1 MKLQTKLKGIFQRGL
16 LSLCLLQSTAMTTLI
31 SQNAYAETSV
41 PYGKAIV
48 AVDLDQ
54 LNAAKDLA
62 AANGENKALFAIM
75 DIIREWQRLSSH
87 NQKQAA
93 VEKMITAALKQAAD
107 GHFTT
112 ANFMIKDVTNSI
124 ITDDEAMFSD
134 GLKEDL
140 KQKLYELESFLARET
155 IRTGLQAGSEYY
167 IEVTRSTE
175 NTKGKNYVRR
185 RNGRTKDEK
194 RKEKKHIVKDTKQ
207 LTVFVPEMSTGAPVY
222 DKEAQARFSSPFVA
236 LNSDDFQKEVIGML
250 EPYSDVKTKT
260 KISYHSRKWG
270 LFDRLFK
277 THYWRGPYA
286 RRNTFRWSEYYKINR
301 RFIADGDLL
310 VQFRKFTTRPMFEE
324 DRIAWSGALKQKF
337 SDVKTVLDIMF
348 AKSENGYKL
357 RTHSKSYDY
366 FNGAYKQMVQGLRRI
381 QELGNSTGV
390 YFLNNDEVSRLS
402 VAYPEMLG
410 DRPDNLESSFEIALS
425 YATGEVKNL
434 ISSSYKMGQS
444 SKLTFS
450 FTGSEYK
457 ALLSGNGDDVV
468 KSFGS
473 RGSQDLRETLVGL
486 YMTGKED
493 VVKKLFLKLSNHI
506 QNKVNLVNIKLDDS
520 KGDVFRALS
529 DPTNSDISVQLDK
542 IDQARL
548 IIAQGQQ
555 DSFEPSILV
564 SSEELTTALEK
575 STKKRTYKKIYRDED
590 VVQFV
595 QVNMRKAL
603 GDAKAKVTE
612 VKEYFQQNPT
622 VEVRQ
627 ALIEFLNFYN
637 SKLNELDEE
646 FWPFIK
652 YSGVIDPATD
662 CITKIHPNGKPEMI
676 CEPKYT
682 IEEMAFFKPG
692 QKTAYNMATVAT
704 VKQIEEHYASRYF
717 EEVYLSLE
725 KFAVEIGDVYREFS
739 EYPSHN
745 ISIALKVALEDF
757 QKLRRSV
764 VTKTR
769 TYKVADK
776 ISDRS
781 GVDSIIAK
789 YKTAIDSINWV
800 NEAGTDGSSV
810 SDLINNVESLRE
822 KYDDLLI
829 PTI

>member
-16 LSLCLLQSTAMTTLI
+16 LSLCLLQSTAMTTFV
-31 SQNAYAETSV
+31 SQSAYAETSV

-62 AANGENKALFAIM
+62 ATNGENKALFAIM

-87 NQKQAA
+87 NQKQVA

-140 KQKLYELESFLARET
+140 KQKLYELESFLARESV
-155 IRTGLQAGSEYY
+155 RTGLQAGSEYY

-175 NTKGKNYVRR
+175 NTKGTNYVRR
-185 RNGRTKDEK
+185 KNGRTKNAK

-207 LTVFVPEMSTGAPVY
+207 LTVFAPEMSTGAPVY
-222 DKEAQARFSSPFVA
+222 DKEAQTRFNSPFAA
-236 LNSDDFQKEVIGML
+236 LNSEDFQKEVIGML
-250 EPYSDVKTKT
+250 EPYSDIKTKT
-260 KISYHSRKWG
+260 KISYHSKKWG

-277 THYWRGPYA
+277 THYWRSPYA
-286 RRNTFRWSEYYKINR
+286 RRNTFRWSEYYKINK

-357 RTHSKSYDY
+357 RIHSKSYDY
-366 FNGAYKQMVQGLRRI
+366 FNGAYKQMVQGLKRV

-410 DRPDNLESSFEIALS
+410 DRPDNLESSFEVALS

-444 SKLTFS
+444 SKLTYS

-506 QNKVNLVNIKLDDS
+506 QNKVNLVNIKLDES
-520 KGDVFRALS
+520 KGNVFRALS
-529 DPTNSDISVQLDK
+529 DPTNSVISFQLDK
-542 IDQARL
+542 IDQARQ

-555 DSFEPSILV
+555 YSFEPSILV
-564 SSEELTTALEK
+564 SSEELTSALEK

-595 QVNMRKAL
+595 QVNMRKSL
-603 GDAKAKVTE
+603 GDAKAKITE

-637 SKLNELDEE
+637 SKVNELDEE

-652 YSGVIDPATD
+652 YSGVIDPTTD
-662 CITKIHPNGKPEMI
+662 CITKIHPNGKPEMV

-692 QKTAYNMATVAT
+692 QKSVYNMATVAT
-704 VKQIEEHYASRYF
+704 IKQIEEHYASRYF

-776 ISDRS
+776 ISDRT

-800 NEAGTDGSSV
+800 NEAGTVGSSV
-810 SDLINNVESLRE
+810 SDLLNKVESLRE